1 MSNSTSTE
9 TQSGLETSELSLLDQ
24 VMQETRI
31 QPGDDGFDTARRGV
45 EAFITDLL
53 SNQQKIDKVEKKL
66 KDERIHKFLS
76 KV

>member
-9 TQSGLETSELSLLDQ
+9 NQSAQESSELSLLDQ

-45 EAFITDLL
+45 EEPRNRSRTT
-53 SNQQKIDKVEKKL
+53 
-66 KDERIHKFLS
+66 RRTR
-76 KV
+76 